1 MLLGR
6 VDGSIYKHGFLNGK
20 YKESVILPGTRIN
33 RIGSKIEIGII
44 KC

>member
-1 MLLGR
+1 MA
-6 VDGSIYKHGFLNGK
+6 NT
-20 YKESVILPGTRIN
+20 KESVILLGTRIN

>member
-1 MLLGR
+1 MANTKNLL
-6 VDGSIYKHGFLNGK
+6 
-20 YKESVILPGTRIN
+20 ILPGTRIN

>member
-1 MLLGR
+1 M
-6 VDGSIYKHGFLNGK
+6 VNT
-20 YKESVILPGTRIN
+20 KESVILPGTRIN